1 MKPNSYAPCPCGS
14 GKKIKFCCGIKK
26 VAEGYTKN
34 KNYFAKFLAE
44 NSSKELLKTVSLL
57 QLIPENAT
65 KLVRLEEITH
75 SIISNFNKLNNRIH
89 YQAFNNIL
97 DTEFSE
103 DYREDPAEGCFSEI
117 IMFKN
122 GNNIVFP
129 GLCNNSTETNQI
141 LIEALFKNG
150 NNISQEC
157 LYDIENGIMFNL
169 TIHNYIAKRLG
180 ITRYEHKDDYKE
192 KIKFPDDL
200 TNNEKLDIFVF
211 PEIGIK
217 RICEE
222 LKLPNNTIDN
232 FSVLLRDIPQINNPD
247 DSILLKKPFVKVDNE
262 YFLVLPS
269 SQMYSL
275 NYFINNKITAYNQND
290 ELKKTFENIVKYKAS
305 LFFYAMGWKNL
316 DLEGDFDEF
325 QVWQFDSNKIAI
337 VDFSISRKNVENTKK
352 LKEILKEKDGFSTMY
367 ITIVASLAVL
377 TPSFS
382 YQENMNFIDYQLMLS
397 FHDLERLMN
406 LYNLKELDLWNY
418 LVAQERAIKKGLQI
432 LPHYSILSYYSWYE
446 KNGKSFFPSDDQP
459 IQILSFG
466 FDVQGNKVIE
476 SLQKEDRHL
485 VIDKKD
491 DNWVYSPVTKTRKL
505 FPIYTSDRIFN
516 RILEQVLERYDVP
529 LWVKSVKADSYGN
542 SFTDCIMYWLNEFF
556 PTLKDFV
563 KNNISFPITFIIDFD
578 PDFFDLTDNELNEKY
593 TNPDDVIIK
602 SEIDFESNIVEIVI
616 PKNLFFY
623 LNQNNNV
630 GEIILMKKILN
641 CLSEILNISGISL
654 SSENISFIISTYMPI
669 GMKKMIVTGNSIYDI
684 SKDGR
689 YLDKPQKLD
698 KASTSI
704 VLEEMVSWMK
714 IKIPVNVTN
723 DEKKK
728 DICRIGINTLIDK
741 ISTELKNYNS
751 IALLKFLMERHESI
765 INSNSFYRLRLVTY
779 HECYGKYEDVFKEFM
794 DEDAS
799 IIRTGLCLRSL
810 IEFATA
816 EVYYGN
822 KTINNS
828 DIDFLIAVM
837 DEILFLGATI
847 DLVESKIGNPKIG
860 LLPSGRLGVSK
871 ESFDKM
877 NEFSL
882 EFKKDELIEYSES
895 YNHEKI
901 SSDNLN
907 DEYFDRIDKIFK
919 EEYGIEFYLAL
930 RLFNELGHICIEDYK
945 TSCLSLSKISFIKL
959 LNEKTNLSLSE
970 INSFLNHFGVTS
982 RGNIGMPPKG
992 YNYSDIF
999 PWRYNRKLSY
1009 LLRPII
1015 LVKNENHE
1023 EVVIFSA
1030 RHLDSAYGNL
1040 HYALLNGIL
1049 KVDSQYKKINSF
1061 LAERNKIKGKEFR
1074 DEVANWLNQNPNLEV
1089 IPYEYKIPCKGQDKN
1104 FGDVDVLAFDKE
1116 KKNIYCIECK
1126 NTKQTK
1132 IIYEFSVSIQ
1142 NYIEKQLP
1150 KHLNRIQWVKE
1161 NKQILS
1167 QRFNYD
1173 FTSFTVKSFLVS
1185 SFQLP
1190 LKLIENVKDV
1200 EIYSLNELKRKSN
1213 IF

>member
-1 MKPNSYAPCPCGS
+1 MKPNIYDLCPCGS

-26 VAEGYTKN
+26 VTEGFAKYQ
-34 KNYFAKFLAE
+34 NYFTKFLAE
-44 NSSKELLKTVSLL
+44 NSSKELLKTVAFL

-75 SIISNFNKLNNRIH
+75 SIISNFNKLDNRIH
-89 YQAFNNIL
+89 YQTFNNIL
-97 DTEFSE
+97 DVEFSE

-122 GNNIVFP
+122 GNSIVFP

-141 LIEALFKNG
+141 LIEALYKNE
-150 NNISQEC
+150 NNISKEC
-157 LYDIENGIMFNL
+157 LNEIENGILFNL
-169 TIHNYIAKRLG
+169 TIHNYIAKRLK
-180 ITRYEHKDDYKE
+180 ISRYEHKDDYKG
-192 KIKFPDDL
+192 KIHFPDYL
-200 TNNEKLDIFVF
+200 TNEKLDIFVF
-211 PEIGIK
+211 PESGIT
-217 RICEE
+217 RICEA
-222 LKLPNNTIDN
+222 LKLPGNTIDS
-232 FSVLLRDIPQINNPD
+232 FSVLLKDIPQVKNPD
-247 DSILLKKPFVKVDNE
+247 DSILLKKPFVKIDDE
-262 YFLVLPS
+262 YILVLPS

-275 NYFINNKITAYNQND
+275 NYFINNKITIYNQND
-290 ELKKTFENIVKYKAS
+290 ELKKAFENIIKYKTS

-316 DLEGDFDEF
+316 DLEDDSDEF

-352 LKEILKEKDGFSTMY
+352 IKEILKEKDGFSTMY
-367 ITIVASLAVL
+367 ITIVASLDVL

-406 LYNLKELDLWNY
+406 LYNLKDLDLWNY
-418 LVAQERAIKKGLQI
+418 LFAQKRAIKKGLQI

-446 KNGKSFFPSDDQP
+446 KNGKSFFPSDDHPVQ
-459 IQILSFG
+459 LLAFG
-466 FDVQGNKVIE
+466 LEIQGNKVIE
-476 SLQKEDRHL
+476 SLQKNDRHL
-485 VIDKKD
+485 VLDKI
-491 DNWVYSPVTKTRKL
+491 NNSWVYSPVTKTRKL

-516 RILEQVLERYDVP
+516 GILEQVLERYEVP
-529 LWVKSVKADSYGN
+529 LWVKAVKADSYGN
-542 SFTDCIMYWLNEFF
+542 SFTDCIMYWLNEFS
-556 PTLKDFV
+556 PTLKDFL
-563 KNNISFPITFIIDFD
+563 KSNISFPITFIIDFD
-578 PDFFDLTDNELNEKY
+578 PDFFDLTENELNNEY
-593 TNPDDVIIK
+593 ANPDDVIIR

-623 LNQNNNV
+623 LNQNNNI

-654 SSENISFIISTYMPI
+654 SSENISLIISTYMPI
-669 GMKKMIVTGNSIYDI
+669 GMKKMIVTGNSIHDI
-684 SKDGR
+684 SKDNR
-689 YLDKPQKLD
+689 YIDKTIKLD

-704 VLEEMVSWMK
+704 VLEDMVSWMK

-728 DICRIGINTLIDK
+728 EICRIGINTLIDK
-741 ISTELKNYNS
+741 IRTELKNYNS
-751 IALLKFLMERHESI
+751 IQLLKFLMERHESI

-794 DEDAS
+794 DEDSS

-822 KTINNS
+822 KIINNS
-828 DIDFLIAVM
+828 DIDFLIALI
-837 DEILFLGATI
+837 DEVLFLGATV
-847 DLVESKIGNPKIG
+847 DLIESKIGNPKIG

-877 NEFSL
+877 NKFSL
-882 EFKKDELIEYSES
+882 EFKKDELTEYSEM
-895 YNHEKI
+895 YNNPNR
-901 SSDNLN
+901 SSDNLS
-907 DEYFDRIDKIFK
+907 DAYFDRIDNIFK
-919 EEYGIEFYLAL
+919 QEYGIEFYLAL
-930 RLFNELGHICIEDYK
+930 KLFNELAHICIEDYK
-945 TSCLSLSKISFIKL
+945 TSCLILSKKTFIRL
-959 LNEKTNLSLSE
+959 LEEKTNLSLSE
-970 INSFLNHFGVTS
+970 IDSFLNHFTLTS
-982 RGNIGMPPKG
+982 RGNIGKPPKG

-1015 LVKNENHE
+1015 LIKNENE
-1023 EVVIFSA
+1023 EDTIIFSP
-1030 RHLDSAYGNL
+1030 RHLNSAYGNL

-1061 LAERNKIKGKEFR
+1061 LADRNNIKGKEFR
-1074 DEVANWLNQNPNLEV
+1074 NEVANWLQENPNLEV
-1089 IPYEYKIPCKGQDKN
+1089 IPYEYKIPRKGQIKDY
-1104 FGDVDVLAFDKE
+1104 GDIDILVFDK
-1116 KKNIYCIECK
+1116 KKKIIYCIECK

-1132 IIYEFSVSIQ
+1132 TIYEFSVNIQ

-1150 KHLNRIQWVKE
+1150 KHFNRIQWVKE

-1173 FTSFTVKSFLVS
+1173 FTSFNVKSFLVS

-1190 LKLIENVKDV
+1190 LKLIENVKNV